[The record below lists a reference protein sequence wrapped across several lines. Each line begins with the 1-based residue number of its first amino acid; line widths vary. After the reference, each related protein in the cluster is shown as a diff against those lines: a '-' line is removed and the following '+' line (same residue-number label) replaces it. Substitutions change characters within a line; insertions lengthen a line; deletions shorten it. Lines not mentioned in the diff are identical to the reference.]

1 MKRLLLS
8 AALLAGATSAN
19 AQLAAGSIAPDF
31 TVTAY
36 QSWLSGEGMNNN
48 GTYNLYDYL
57 DAGYTVIFDVSA
69 TWCGPC
75 WCYHLDGELED
86 LYFNH
91 GPAGYPGVSATTTDD
106 VMVFWVEGDGQTADA
121 TMLDGNGTASCTPSN
136 IGNWV
141 DLTAANGT
149 GPVNFPMANPASTL
163 ASQINNGY
171 SIGYFPTIYKICPNR
186 VVEEVGQLTAANLY
200 ATVGDC
206 PAPASLPT
214 DAALL
219 QYLGD
224 TKSCGAA
231 DLVVR
236 LQNNGTSPLTSCT
249 ITATEGATTVATYNW
264 TGNLATYGIADVTI
278 GTFTP
283 TSASHNISIQITSA
297 DGSTANNAVAT
308 TIGLAGTGASNNVVV
323 KVSLDRYGSETSW
336 KIKRSNGTT
345 AYTSPVYTDAAANGT
360 YPQPDINTTLADD
373 CYTLEVL
380 DSYGDGFDSGYGNGL
395 VQVWVNGAQI
405 AGVSDFPTGSEAT
418 DAFLIEAVAGVDE
431 IGAANFTVYPNPASD
446 VLNVSFEAMS
456 ADYEVAILDLQGR
469 TVASKSLQALNG
481 AQTVEFP
488 VSDLAKGSYI
498 VTVTTNG
505 LTKTQNVVIK

>member
-8 AALLAGATSAN
+8 AAVLAGATSAN

-57 DAGYTVIFDVSA
+57 DAGYTVIMDVSA

-75 WCYHLDGELED
+75 WGYHTGGDLED

-91 GPAGYPGVSATTTDD
+91 GPAGYPGVSASTTDD
-106 VMVFWVEGDGQTADA
+106 VMVIWVEGDGTTADA
-121 TMLDGNGTASCTPSN
+121 TMLDGSGT
-136 IGNWV
+136 IGNWIEP
-141 DLTAANGT
+141 TAGNQIQ
-149 GPVNFPMANPASTL
+149 FPMANPASTT
-163 ASQINNGY
+163 ANAINNDY

-186 VVEEVGQLTAANLY
+186 VVEEIGQATAAQLY
-200 ATVGDC
+200 AGVGAC

-249 ITATEGATTVATYNW
+249 ITATEGATTIATFNW

-297 DGSTANNAVAT
+297 DGAAANNAIAT
-308 TIGLAGTGASNNVVV
+308 TIGLAGTGASNNVTV

-345 AYTSPVYTDAAANGT
+345 AYSSPAYSDAASNGT

-373 CYTLEVL
+373 CYLLEVL

-405 AGVSDFPTGSEAT
+405 AGVSDFPTGSAAS
-418 DAFLIEAVAGVDE
+418 DAFLIETTAGVDE
-431 IGAANFTVYPNPASD
+431 IGAANFAVYPNPASD
-446 VLNVSFEAMS
+446 VLNVSFEAIS
-456 ADYEVAILDLQGR
+456 SDYEVAILDLQGR

>member
-8 AALLAGATSAN
+8 AAVLAGATSAN

-36 QSWLSGEGMNNN
+36 QSWLATEGMNGN

-57 DAGYTVIFDVSA
+57 DAGYTVIMDVSA

-75 WCYHLDGELED
+75 WSYHTSGALED
-86 LYFNH
+86 LYLNH
-91 GPAGYPGVSATTTDD
+91 GPAGYPGVSAGTTDD
-106 VMVFWVEGDGQTADA
+106 VMVIWVEGDGTTADA
-121 TMLDGNGTASCTPSN
+121 TMLDGAGTP
-136 IGNWV
+136 GNWI
-141 DLTAANGT
+141 TPTT
-149 GPVNFPMANPASTL
+149 GNNVQFPMANPASTT
-163 ASQINNGY
+163 ANQINNDY
-171 SIGYFPTIYKICPNR
+171 NIGYFPTIYKICPNR
-186 VVEEVGQLTAANLY
+186 VIEEVGQGTASAIY
-200 ATVGDC
+200 SAVGAC

-224 TKSCGAA
+224 TKTCGAA
-231 DLVVR
+231 DLIVR

-249 ITATEGATTVATYNW
+249 ITATEGATTIATYNW
-264 TGNLATYGIADVTI
+264 SGNLATYGYADVTI
-278 GTFTP
+278 GSFTP
-283 TSASHNISIQITSA
+283 TTANHNISIQITSA
-297 DGSTANNAVAT
+297 DGSAANNAVAT
-308 TIGLAGTGASNNVVV
+308 TIGLAGIGASNNVTV

-336 KIKRSNGTT
+336 KIKRSNGTV
-345 AYTSPVYTDAAANGT
+345 AYSSPAYTDAAANGT
-360 YPQPDINTTLADD
+360 YPQPDINTTLVDD
-373 CYTLEVL
+373 CYALEVY
-380 DSYGDGFDSGYGNGL
+380 DAYGDGFDSGYGNGL

-405 AGVSDFPTGSEAT
+405 AGVSNFPSGTQEN
-418 DAFLIEAVAGVDE
+418 DAFQITTVAGVDE
-431 IGAANFTVYPNPASD
+431 IGAANFAVYPNPASD
-446 VLNVSFEAMS
+446 VLNVSFEALS
-456 ADYEVAILDLQGR
+456 SDYEVAILDLQGR
-469 TVASKSLQALNG
+469 TVASKSLQSLNG

>member
-8 AALLAGATSAN
+8 AAVLAGVTSAN
-19 AQLAAGSIAPDF
+19 AQFTAGSIAPDF

-36 QSWLSGEGMNNN
+36 QPWLSGAGMNSN
-48 GTYNLYDYL
+48 GTYQLYDYL

-75 WCYHLDGELED
+75 WSYHTGGALED
-86 LYFNH
+86 LYAAH

-106 VMVFWVEGDGQTADA
+106 VMVIWVEGDDATADA
-121 TMLDGNGTASCTPSN
+121 TMLNGAGAT
-136 IGNWV
+136 IGNWITP
-141 DLTAANGT
+141 TAGNDIQ
-149 GPVNFPMANPASTL
+149 FPMANPAAAT
-163 ASQINNGY
+163 ANQIMSDYNIGGY
-171 SIGYFPTIYKICPNR
+171 PTILKICPNR
-186 VVEEVGQLTAANLY
+186 VVEEVGQASATQLY
-200 ATVGDC
+200 AAVGDC

-214 DAALL
+214 DGALL
-219 QYLGD
+219 QYLGE
-224 TKSCGAA
+224 TSSCGVA

-249 ITATEGATTVATYNW
+249 ITATEGATTVATLNW
-264 TGNLATYGIADVTI
+264 TGNLPTYGYQDVTI

-283 TSASHNISIQITSA
+283 TTASHNISIQITSA
-297 DGSTANNAVAT
+297 DGSAANNTVAT
-308 TIGLAGTGASNNVVV
+308 TIGLAGTGNSSNVVV
-323 KVSLDRYGSETSW
+323 KVTLDAYGSETSW

-345 AYTSPVYTDAAANGT
+345 AYSSPAYTNAASSPAT
-360 YPQPDINTTLADD
+360 VPQPDINTTLPDD
-373 CYTLEVL
+373 CYSLEVL

-395 VQVWVNGAQI
+395 VQVWVNGVQI
-405 AGVSDFPTGSEAT
+405 AGVSNFPTGSAASS
-418 DAFLIEAVAGVDE
+418 AFLIDAVAGIE
-431 IGAANFTVYPNPASD
+431 EFGAANFTVYPNPASD
-446 VLNVSFEAMS
+446 VLNVSFEALS

-469 TVASKSLQALNG
+469 TVSSKSLQSLNG
-481 AQTVEFP
+481 AQTIEFP

>member
-8 AALLAGATSAN
+8 AAVLAGATSAN
-19 AQLAAGSIAPDF
+19 AQLAAGSFAPDF

-48 GTYNLYDYL
+48 RTYNLYDYL
-57 DAGYTVIFDVSA
+57 DAGYTVIMDVSA

-75 WCYHLDGELED
+75 WSYHTSGELED
-86 LYFNH
+86 LYYNH
-91 GPAGYPGVSATTTDD
+91 GPAGFPGVSPTTTDD
-106 VMVFWVEGDGQTADA
+106 VMVIWVEGDGTTADA
-121 TMLDGNGTASCTPSN
+121 TMLDGSGT
-136 IGNWV
+136 IGNWIEP
-141 DLTAANGT
+141 TAGNQ
-149 GPVNFPMANPASTL
+149 VQFPMANPAST
-163 ASQINNGY
+163 AANQINNDY
-171 SIGYFPTIYKICPNR
+171 AIGYFPTIYKICPNR
-186 VVEEVGQLTAANLY
+186 IVTEVGQATAAELY
-200 ATVGDC
+200 TEVGGC

-219 QYLGD
+219 SYLGD

-249 ITATEGATTVATYNW
+249 ITATEGATTIATYNW
-264 TGNLATYGIADVTI
+264 SGNLATYAIQDVTI

-283 TSASHNISIQITSA
+283 TTASHNISIQITSA
-297 DGSTANNAVAT
+297 DGSAANNAVAT
-308 TIGLAGTGASNNVVV
+308 TIGLAGTGTSNNVVV

-345 AYTSPVYTDAAANGT
+345 AYSSPAYTDAAANGT
-360 YPQPDINTTLADD
+360 YPQPDINTTLAND

-405 AGVSDFPTGSEAT
+405 GGVSDFPTGNQKD
-418 DAFLIEAVAGVDE
+418 DAFLIDS
-431 IGAANFTVYPNPASD
+431 NK
-446 VLNVSFEAMS
+446 
-456 ADYEVAILDLQGR
+456 LQ
-469 TVASKSLQALNG
+469 
-481 AQTVEFP
+481 
-488 VSDLAKGSYI
+488 
-498 VTVTTNG
+498 
-505 LTKTQNVVIK
+505 

>member
-19 AQLAAGSIAPDF
+19 AQLAAGSIAPNF

-36 QSWLSGEGMNNN
+36 QSWLSTAGMNGN

-57 DAGYTVIFDVSA
+57 DAGYTVIMDVSA

-75 WCYHLDGELED
+75 WSYHTGGALED
-86 LYFNH
+86 LYAAH
-91 GPAGYPGVSATTTDD
+91 GPAGYPGVNAGTTDD
-106 VMVFWVEGDGQTADA
+106 VMVIWVEGDGTTADA
-121 TMLDGNGTASCTPSN
+121 TMLDGSGT
-136 IGNWV
+136 IGNWITP
-141 DLTAANGT
+141 TAGN
-149 GPVNFPMANPASTL
+149 NIQFPMANPAST
-163 ASQINNGY
+163 AANQINNDY

-186 VVEEVGQLTAANLY
+186 VVEEIGQATATQLY
-200 ATVGDC
+200 AGVGDC

-224 TKSCGAA
+224 TKSCGAT

-264 TGNLATYGIADVTI
+264 SGNLATYAIQDVTI

-283 TSASHNISIQITSA
+283 TTASHNISIQITSA
-297 DGSTANNAVAT
+297 DGSTTNNAVAT
-308 TIGLAGTGASNNVVV
+308 TIGLAGTGTSNNVVV

-345 AYTSPVYTDAAANGT
+345 AYTSPTYTDAAANGT
-360 YPQPDINTTLADD
+360 YPQPDINTTLVDD
-373 CYTLEVL
+373 CYSLEVL

-405 AGVSDFPTGSEAT
+405 AGVSDFPTGSAAS
-418 DAFLIEAVAGVDE
+418 DAFLIEATAGVDE
-431 IGAANFTVYPNPASD
+431 IGAANFAVYPNPASD
-446 VLNVSFEAMS
+446 VLNVSFEALS
-456 ADYEVAILDLQGR
+456 SDYEVAILDLQGR
-469 TVASKSLQALNG
+469 TVASKGLQSLNG
-481 AQTVEFP
+481 AQTVEFQ